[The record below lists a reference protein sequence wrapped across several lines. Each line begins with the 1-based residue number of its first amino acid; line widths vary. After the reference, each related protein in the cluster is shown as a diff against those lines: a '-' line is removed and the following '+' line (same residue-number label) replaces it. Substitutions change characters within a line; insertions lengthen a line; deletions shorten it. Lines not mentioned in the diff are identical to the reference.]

1 MPINFTQLFQDSWN
15 FIRNQLQFIITFT
28 VSFFLISLAIDMLGS
43 ALLEPIVTLPNK
55 ENLPPEQLL
64 ATILEKTDITLLF
77 FINIISQI
85 LFIAVSSWG
94 ILTIHHISLRNNYT
108 LSQVFGM
115 TLSRLLGVLL
125 LNILLLFPIII
136 GLANIWVALAGQTSP
151 SIFAVLA
158 MFFGIFVS
166 IRLCLAPVSYL
177 IGDKGLSESISFIW
191 LKGVKRTT
199 VLFLYCV
206 LVYFIFQL
214 VGQQLA
220 SLSDNLVFT
229 LFANLVISF
238 INAFALVFTY
248 RFYIIFTQKAY

>member
-1 MPINFTQLFQDSWN
+1 
-15 FIRNQLQFIITFT
+15 
-28 VSFFLISLAIDMLGS
+28 
-43 ALLEPIVTLPNK
+43 
-55 ENLPPEQLL
+55 
-64 ATILEKTDITLLF
+64 
-77 FINIISQI
+77 
-85 LFIAVSSWG
+85 
-94 ILTIHHISLRNNYT
+94 
-108 LSQVFGM
+108 M

-125 LNILLLFPIII
+125 LNILLLFLIII
-136 GLANIWVALAGQTSP
+136 GLANIWVALAQQTSP

-214 VGQQLA
+214 VGQQIA